1 MKARG
6 KKLKRKRAPGM
17 SFGELIRKLWQP
29 ELEEIKPKVASK
41 KPRKLASKGKRV
53 RKG

>member
-1 MKARG
+1 MSG
-6 KKLKRKRAPGM
+6 KKVRRKRHPGM